1 MKKMAQNSTI
11 ISVQDITKTY
21 HLGDNIKVKA
31 LRGVSLDIHRGDFL
45 CITGRN
51 GSGKSTFLHQ
61 LGLLDLPSS
70 GKILLN
76 DHEITAMS
84 ERERSNLRLTYL
96 GYIFQEYALVPEL
109 TALENVMLPSMMNN
123 STKVSKEKAQE
134 LLVKVGLEGKTNHLP
149 KQCSGGEQQKIAI
162 ARALVNDPQILFA
175 DEPTASLDSSVS
187 KDILSIFKKLNK
199 EDGHTVIMIT
209 HEEEETKYA
218 NRIIELKD
226 GRII

>member
-1 MKKMAQNSTI
+1 MNKDSTI

-21 HLGDNIKVKA
+21 HLGDSIKVKA
-31 LRGVSLDIHRGDFL
+31 LRGVSLDINRGDFL

-51 GSGKSTFLHQ
+51 GSGKSTLLHQ

-70 GKILLN
+70 GEIYLN
-76 DHEITAMS
+76 GQEVASMS
-84 ERERSNLRLTYL
+84 ERERSNLRLAYL

-109 TALENVMLPSMMNN
+109 TALENVMLPSMMQN
-123 STKVSKEKAQE
+123 SMKISKTKAQE
-134 LLVKVGLEGKTNHLP
+134 LLKKVGLEGKSNHLP

-175 DEPTASLDSSVS
+175 DEPTASLDSVVS
-187 KDILSIFKKLNK
+187 KEILSIFKKLNK

-218 NRIIELKD
+218 NRIIELRD
-226 GRII
+226 GRIV

>member
-1 MKKMAQNSTI
+1 MDKRII

-21 HLGDNIKVKA
+21 DLGEVKVKA
-31 LRGVSLDIHRGDFL
+31 LKGVSLDINRGDFL

-70 GKILLN
+70 GKIYLN
-76 DHEITAMS
+76 DQEVTNMS
-84 ERERSNLRLTYL
+84 EKKRSNLRLTYL

-109 TALENVMLPSMMNN
+109 TALENVMLPSMMQN
-123 STKVSKEKAQE
+123 SIGISREKAKE
-134 LLVKVGLEGKTNHLP
+134 LLSKVGLEGKENHLP
-149 KQCSGGEQQKIAI
+149 NQCSGGEQQKIAI
-162 ARALVNDPQILFA
+162 ARALVNDPDILFA

-187 KDILSIFKKLNK
+187 RDILSIFKKLNK

-218 NRIIELKD
+218 NRIIELRD
-226 GRII
+226 GKIV

>member
-1 MKKMAQNSTI
+1 MTQNSTI

-21 HLGDNIKVKA
+21 DLGQVKVKA
-31 LRGVSLDIHRGDFL
+31 LRGISLDINGGDFL

-70 GKILLN
+70 GKIYLN
-76 DHEITAMS
+76 DQDATDMS
-84 ERERSNLRLTYL
+84 EKARSNLRLTYL

-109 TALENVMLPSMMNN
+109 TAIENVMLPAMMQNGIG
-123 STKVSKEKAQE
+123 VSKDKAKE
-134 LLVKVGLEGKTNHLP
+134 LLAKVGLDGKFNQLP
-149 KQCSGGEQQKIAI
+149 RQCSGGEQQKIAI

-175 DEPTASLDSSVS
+175 DEPTASLDSVVS
-187 KDILSIFKKLNK
+187 KEILSIFKKLNK
-199 EDGHTVIMIT
+199 EDGHTIIMIT

-218 NRIIELKD
+218 NQVIELRD
-226 GRII
+226 GRIV

>member
-1 MKKMAQNSTI
+1 MTNSSTI
-11 ISVQDITKTY
+11 ISVQDIAKTY
-21 HLGDNIKVKA
+21 HLGDSIKVKA
-31 LRGVSLDIHRGDFL
+31 LRGVSLDINRGDFL

-51 GSGKSTFLHQ
+51 GSGKSTLLHQ

-70 GKILLN
+70 GEIYLN
-76 DHEITAMS
+76 GQEAASMS

-109 TALENVMLPSMMNN
+109 TALENVMLPAMMQNN
-123 STKVSKEKAQE
+123 IKISRDKAEE
-134 LLVKVGLEGKTNHLP
+134 LLVKVGLDGKSNQLP
-149 KQCSGGEQQKIAI
+149 RQCSGGEQQKIAI

-175 DEPTASLDSSVS
+175 DEPTASLDSVVS
-187 KDILSIFKKLNK
+187 KEILSIFKKLNK

-218 NRIIELKD
+218 NRIIELRD